1 MGESENPTKSAGIMK
16 TGAFW
21 GVKLSVL
28 VIIMYVWVAI
38 FGPMMANDKP
48 LYCKVEGKITFP
60 FLKNTIA
67 KTDGQ
72 GCISALIPY
81 GPQTTNINGHASLS
95 PGSYPTHGS
104 GQIHWLGTD
113 KLGRDTAAGL
123 IHGTRISLMIGFL
136 SVIFTFFVGTS
147 LGMAAAYYSVKG
159 LELHIIQYIVL
170 LAAIFIGGFYFIYEW
185 IFSGFLG
192 AIWIAFGVVLV
203 FGLLLY
209 TSGKIFFKLPKYRLN
224 LDRILMKIITWR
236 KSFPSIFLLLALT
249 AVFVI
254 PSVWNIVLIITI
266 LGWTEFARHARAE
279 TMAIM
284 EENYITSARIMG
296 FSDYRI
302 MVKHILPNIMPTLV
316 VLVCFSV
323 SGSILAEST
332 ISFLGIGL
340 PVETVTWGKMMA
352 SGRDMQQWWLVV
364 FPGIAI
370 MLIIMSLNTIANHFL
385 EKNRTN
391 Q

>member
-1 MGESENPTKSAGIMK
+1 MNTSALL
-16 TGAFW
+16 

-28 VIIMYVWVAI
+28 VILVYILVAI
-38 FGPMMANDKP
+38 FGPIIANEKP
-48 LYCKVEGKITFP
+48 LYCHAEGDVTFP
-60 FLKNTIA
+60 FLE
-67 KTDGQ
+67 KTLTKADDES
-72 GCISALIPY
+72 CVLACIPY

-104 GQIHWLGTD
+104 GKIHWLGTD

-123 IHGTRISLMIGFL
+123 IHGTRISLMIGFV

-159 LELHIIQYIVL
+159 LKINILQYITL
-170 LAAIFIGGFYFIYEW
+170 IIAITLGGFYFIFEW
-185 IFSGFLG
+185 IYSGLIV
-192 AIWIAFGVVLV
+192 AVWIA
-203 FGLLLY
+203 LLMLFILGILY
-209 TSGKIFFKLPKYRLN
+209 FIFDKTFKKAPKYRIN
-224 LDRILMKIITWR
+224 PDQILMKIITWR
-236 KSFPSIFLLLALT
+236 KSFPGIFLLLALT
-249 AVFVI
+249 GVFVI
-254 PSVWNIVLIITI
+254 PSVWNIIFIITV

-279 TMAIM
+279 TLAIM
-284 EENYITSARIMG
+284 EENYITTARILG
-296 FSDYRI
+296 FSDVRI
-302 MVKHILPNIMPTLV
+302 LISHVLPNIMPTLV
-316 VLVCFSV
+316 VLICFSV
-323 SGSILAEST
+323 SGAILAEST

-385 EKNRTN
+385 QKNRTN

>member
-1 MGESENPTKSAGIMK
+1 MK
-16 TGAFW
+16 TSALL

-28 VIIMYVWVAI
+28 VILVYILVAI
-38 FGPMMANDKP
+38 FGPIIANEKP
-48 LYCKVEGKITFP
+48 LYCHVEGDVTFP
-60 FLKNTIA
+60 FLE
-67 KTDGQ
+67 KTLTKADDES
-72 GCISALIPY
+72 CVLACIPY

-104 GQIHWLGTD
+104 GKIHWLGTD

-123 IHGTRISLMIGFL
+123 IHGTRISLMIGVV

-159 LELHIIQYIVL
+159 LKINILQYITL
-170 LAAIFIGGFYFIYEW
+170 ITAITLGGFYFIFEW
-185 IFSGFLG
+185 IYSGLIV
-192 AIWIAFGVVLV
+192 AVWIA
-203 FGLLLY
+203 LLMLFILGILY
-209 TSGKIFFKLPKYRLN
+209 FIFDKTFKKAPKYRIN
-224 LDRILMKIITWR
+224 PDQILMKIITWR
-236 KSFPSIFLLLALT
+236 KSFPGIFLLLALT
-249 AVFVI
+249 GVFVI
-254 PSVWNIVLIITI
+254 PSVWNIIFIITV

-279 TMAIM
+279 TLAIM
-284 EENYITSARIMG
+284 EENYITTARILG
-296 FSDYRI
+296 FSDVRI
-302 MVKHILPNIMPTLV
+302 LISHVLPNIMPTLV
-316 VLVCFSV
+316 VLICFSV
-323 SGSILAEST
+323 SGAILAEST

-370 MLIIMSLNTIANHFL
+370 MMIIMSLNTIANHFL
-385 EKNRTN
+385 QKNRTN

>member
-1 MGESENPTKSAGIMK
+1 MNTSALL
-16 TGAFW
+16 

-28 VIIMYVWVAI
+28 VILVYILVAI
-38 FGPMMANDKP
+38 FGPIIANEKP
-48 LYCKVEGKITFP
+48 LYCHVEGDVTFP
-60 FLKNTIA
+60 FLE
-67 KTDGQ
+67 KTLTKADDES
-72 GCISALIPY
+72 CVLACIPY

-104 GQIHWLGTD
+104 GKIHWLGTD

-123 IHGTRISLMIGFL
+123 IHGTRISLMIGVV

-159 LELHIIQYIVL
+159 LKINILQYITL
-170 LAAIFIGGFYFIYEW
+170 IIAITLGGFYFIFEW
-185 IFSGFLG
+185 IYSGLIV
-192 AIWIAFGVVLV
+192 AVWIA
-203 FGLLLY
+203 LLMLFILGILY
-209 TSGKIFFKLPKYRLN
+209 FIFDKTFKKAPKYRIN
-224 LDRILMKIITWR
+224 PDQILMKIITWR
-236 KSFPSIFLLLALT
+236 KSFPGIFLLLALT
-249 AVFVI
+249 GVFVI
-254 PSVWNIVLIITI
+254 PSVWNIIFIITV

-279 TMAIM
+279 TLAIM
-284 EENYITSARIMG
+284 EENYITTARILG
-296 FSDYRI
+296 FSDVRI
-302 MVKHILPNIMPTLV
+302 LISHVLPNIMPTLV
-316 VLVCFSV
+316 VLICFSV
-323 SGSILAEST
+323 SGAILAEST

-385 EKNRTN
+385 QKNRTN

>member
-1 MGESENPTKSAGIMK
+1 MNTSALL
-16 TGAFW
+16 

-28 VIIMYVWVAI
+28 VILVYILVAI
-38 FGPMMANDKP
+38 FGPIIANEKP
-48 LYCKVEGKITFP
+48 LYCHVEGDVTFP
-60 FLKNTIA
+60 FLE
-67 KTDGQ
+67 KTLTKADDES
-72 GCISALIPY
+72 CVLACIPY

-104 GQIHWLGTD
+104 GKIHWLGTD

-123 IHGTRISLMIGFL
+123 IHGTRISLMIGFV

-159 LELHIIQYIVL
+159 LKINILQYITL
-170 LAAIFIGGFYFIYEW
+170 IIAITLGGFYFIFEW
-185 IFSGFLG
+185 IYSGLIV
-192 AIWIAFGVVLV
+192 AVWIA
-203 FGLLLY
+203 LLMLFILGILY
-209 TSGKIFFKLPKYRLN
+209 FIFDKTFKKAPKYRIN
-224 LDRILMKIITWR
+224 PDQILMKIITWR
-236 KSFPSIFLLLALT
+236 KSFPGIFLLLALT
-249 AVFVI
+249 GVFVI
-254 PSVWNIVLIITI
+254 PSVWNIIFIITV

-279 TMAIM
+279 TLAIM
-284 EENYITSARIMG
+284 EENYITTARILG
-296 FSDYRI
+296 FSDVRI
-302 MVKHILPNIMPTLV
+302 LISHVLPNIMPTLV
-316 VLVCFSV
+316 VLICFSV
-323 SGSILAEST
+323 SGAILAEST

-385 EKNRTN
+385 QKNRTN